1 MVCEALLTDR
11 VAFGKMF
18 RQYFSWI
25 RRGNSTHT
33 IPPPHTHHP
42 SDTQQIMSYCHIY
55 SYISGVVA
63 PQKSLTFA
71 LLMRESNLSSIS
83 VSNESSAIHEV
94 PLGYCFGLLSQ
105 LLNVLSIV
113 YAFVWHFLSFFIQ
126 FISHDFQF
134 EFCLIALSLPVMK

>member
-11 VAFGKMF
+11 VVFGKMF

-33 IPPPHTHHP
+33 IPPRTHHP
-42 SDTQQIMSYCHIY
+42 SDTQQIMSYCHIFI
-55 SYISGVVA
+55 YIWCCSS
-63 PQKSLTFA
+63 PKTFA
-71 LLMRESNLSSIS
+71 LVMRESNLSSIS
-83 VSNESSAIHEV
+83 VSNDSSAIHEV

-105 LLNVLSIV
+105 LLDVLSIV

-126 FISHDFQF
+126 CISHDFQF